1 MTGNG
6 RPCAGHFV
14 FGIGYAAFTQP
25 FIASTRATKSDIALS
40 VASGASR
47 CGEWRAPGSSA
58 TSTGQ

>member
-1 MTGNG
+1 MTEM
-6 RPCAGHFV
+6 AGLVPAILFLE
-14 FGIGYAAFTQP
+14 IGYAAFTQP